1 MDEGRDATP
10 EEARAI
16 SAYSGWGGA
25 ANAFAENPTGGWAE
39 VSRELKELL
48 SEDEFAEQRAT
59 VLTAFYTP
67 RPVVELIWETLKG
80 AGICNDGTAEI
91 LEPGCGTGNFM
102 RCVPEGMDVHVT
114 GVEIDP
120 VSAGLARVLCPD
132 HTIVAAD
139 IEKCEIPEGSFDAA
153 IGNVPYSDAIKID
166 GVPLHDYMIKRAVAA
181 VRPGGIVAVLTSRY
195 TMDKAREATRES
207 FAAECDLVGM
217 ARLPRETFESQAG
230 TSALCDLV
238 ILRKLDKPR
247 EIDRDSTPAWVH
259 TTTNADGFRVNAL
272 LASNPSM
279 AVGEQGSEMT
289 AYGPGY
295 ALISG
300 LDAAGIADG
309 AREALA
315 NQAISAIA
323 HTFEGMPNRSA
334 APEVV
339 QIPTNPALY
348 EFTLGDGGTI
358 WYGNGDTVERFCP
371 TGRGAEDR
379 ARAMLEIRDAAR
391 ALISLERNPK
401 STDAAIESGIK
412 ALNDRYDRFAE
423 RYGRLNDQKNRRVL
437 TMKGYHDC
445 SLGINLF
452 SLEVLDTKKNFVRK
466 ADILSRRTVRPQ
478 APLPDRSETPADALA
493 VSYDRT
499 GGVDLALIGGL
510 LGCSVEDAEQK
521 LGDLIVRDPITSII
535 ESAEAYLSGDIGEKL
550 DAIHTMQKK
559 IENER
564 FDAGESSWFESVSIH
579 PVRTPE
585 ANAEVARA
593 VTVLT
598 KSGLWDTCVHPLTAD
613 RAVIASAH
621 VGSLPDR
628 WRDRSFSTWTGEAL
642 IAALGELDE
651 GVRISTES
659 RNGYTAISNPLIAAL
674 VARSLGYQA
683 SKRDF
688 ATDGMNTE
696 EVLWRLSRD
705 PRVGPDVLGVALH
718 CADADNTYQTP
729 DPIKNL
735 ARAYGISVAR
745 KSEQEPLSS
754 ILAAAMKAD
763 PVPAEFLISLG
774 YRQAGDE
781 AVMRTTHVDWMGD
794 VDQPIPH
801 EELVN
806 SNDLAEY
813 RARRERHMSAFGL
826 TESDVERLAALHTC
840 EEKLKAVLPREL
852 GPGEIAATLGSP
864 WIPPSFV
871 MSFLEEELK
880 ITGGEMP
887 VAQQRKFEI
896 AHEPRTGKWRLTGN
910 ATGLS
915 LEVLARYGVNT
926 YTPLKVISAVLNGS
940 ETKLNKTD
948 LSTGKKVPDPQGTKA
963 AWDRRRLISSVFEKW
978 VWSDPDRA
986 NVLCRIYNDRYN
998 RLAPRTYDGSYL
1010 TFPGMNPDVEM
1021 RPHQHAAVARAGQAA
1036 EGTLVAHVVGA
1047 GKTYT
1052 GIAMCME
1059 ARRLGR
1065 ANKPLVVV
1073 PKHLTEQ
1080 WASDFAYLYPGARVL
1095 YMGKTE
1101 SDSADAAR
1109 EFFGRAANGDWDA
1122 VIVSGSRFDML
1133 DLSQERKE
1141 IYLRHRKQEF
1151 LQAKEDAQA
1160 NGGTFSVKKLEEE
1173 AKKIDEKL
1181 AKLHSSPKTEGLSFE
1196 EIGFDYL
1203 FVDEAH
1209 NYKNLPT
1216 HGLAIAGMTSSRSNR
1231 SESLLDKCTYLRE
1244 IGHGRNIVF
1253 ATGTPVTN
1261 TMGEL
1266 YNMQRYLAPKL
1277 LERQGLSSFPA
1288 WAFTFGTIEDSMEI
1302 KPEGNG
1308 FQLKQRFTKFH
1319 NLPELMSAYR
1329 TFADIVTQETVN
1341 LKVPDCEEIH
1351 ITVPATPEQVEE
1363 VKKLGIRGERVRA
1376 GTAEDND
1383 NLLAITG
1390 DGMKVALDPK
1400 LMHPELE
1407 PMEGGKCEVCAH
1419 EVVKIWEETADMR
1432 GTQLVFCDR
1441 STPASG
1447 KWNIQDDMRRRLIE
1461 AGIPSEQVA
1470 CVSDVGDDPEKKET
1484 LFEKVRTGEVR
1495 VLMGS
1500 TEKLGTGTNV
1510 QTRLAAIHN
1519 LDCPWRPSDFE
1530 QRLGRIRRQG
1540 NLFESVK
1547 DFKYVAQGTFDSF
1560 LYSTVEHKQRFIG
1573 QVFSNKPSVRSMDDI
1588 DETRISYSDLAAVAS
1603 GNPDIK
1609 RIQELRSEIMSQSML
1624 KQSHAEMVA
1633 SMRSQ
1638 IESRFAPSA
1647 KSYRWKFELLE
1658 RDHDALERANRQREL
1673 EKGTD
1678 IVRVSVGGTS
1688 AQNRANAI
1696 EMIQAAAGDCPI
1708 GPIRA
1713 IGEFRGLEIVVK
1725 KEQTLLERGGTLR
1738 YDPFIG
1744 LRVKGTVDA
1753 HWSKHMLPSATSGSH
1768 TVLQQMDGIIEKE
1781 AGGLDQARALME
1793 RADKQLE
1800 DATKIVAEPWD
1811 GEENLKKL
1819 QAELAELEQKELQK
1833 GQEESSGD
1841 DCQDEDGHAITESPV
1856 SVEERDG
1863 DEHHHTNGHGF

>member
-67 RPVVELIWETLKG
+67 RPVAELIWETLKG

-259 TTTNADGFRVNAL
+259 TMTNADGFRVNAL

-279 AVGEQGSEMT
+279 VVGEQGSEMT

-348 EFTLGDGGTI
+348 EFALGDGGTI

-371 TGRGAEDR
+371 AGRGAEDR
-379 ARAMLEIRDAAR
+379 ARAMLELRDAAR
-391 ALISLERNPK
+391 ALISLERDPK
-401 STDAAIESGIK
+401 STDAAIEIGIK
-412 ALNDRYDRFAE
+412 ALNDRYDCFAE
-423 RYGRLNDQKNRRVL
+423 RFGRLNDSVNRRVL

-510 LGCSVEDAEQK
+510 LACSVEDAEQR
-521 LGDLIVRDPITSII
+521 LGDLIVRDPITSRI

-550 DAIHTMQKK
+550 DAIHAMQKK
-559 IENER
+559 IVNER
-564 FDAGESSWFESVSIH
+564 FDAGESSWFESVSIP

-585 ANAEVARA
+585 TSAELAR
-593 VTVLT
+593 VIMILT
-598 KSGLWDTCVHPLTAD
+598 KSGLWETCVHPLTAD

-621 VGSLPDR
+621 VSKLPDS
-628 WRDRSFSTWTGEAL
+628 WRDKSFGTWTGEAL
-642 IAALGELDE
+642 IAALRELDE
-651 GVRISTES
+651 GVSIVTEL
-659 RNGYTAISNPLIAAL
+659 RDGREIIANPLIATL
-674 VARSLGYQA
+674 VERSFGYLA
-683 SKRDF
+683 NKRGF
-688 ATDGMNTE
+688 GEDGMNTE

-705 PRVGPDVLGVALH
+705 PRVSSDVLTVALQR
-718 CADADNTYQTP
+718 ADADSSYKTP
-729 DPIKNL
+729 DPIRNVAL
-735 ARAYGISVAR
+735 AYGISTDR
-745 KSEQEPLSS
+745 KSDEQPLSS
-754 ILAAAMKAD
+754 ALAAAMKAD

-774 YRQAGDE
+774 YHQAGDE
-781 AVMRTTHVDWMGD
+781 PVTRATHVDWLGN
-794 VDQPIPH
+794 VERAVPH

-806 SNDLAEY
+806 PDDLAEY
-813 RARRERHMSAFGL
+813 RARRDRHMSAFGL
-826 TESDVERLAALHTC
+826 TESDAERLAALRTC

-915 LEVLARYGVNT
+915 LDVLARYGCNS
-926 YTPLKVISAVLNGS
+926 YSPLKVISAVLNGS

-1010 TFPGMNPDVEM
+1010 TFP
-1021 RPHQHAAVARAGQAA
+1021 A
-1036 EGTLVAHVVGA
+1036 
-1047 GKTYT
+1047 
-1052 GIAMCME
+1052 
-1059 ARRLGR
+1059 
-1065 ANKPLVVV
+1065 
-1073 PKHLTEQ
+1073 
-1080 WASDFAYLYPGARVL
+1080 
-1095 YMGKTE
+1095 
-1101 SDSADAAR
+1101 
-1109 EFFGRAANGDWDA
+1109 
-1122 VIVSGSRFDML
+1122 
-1133 DLSQERKE
+1133 
-1141 IYLRHRKQEF
+1141 
-1151 LQAKEDAQA
+1151 
-1160 NGGTFSVKKLEEE
+1160 
-1173 AKKIDEKL
+1173 
-1181 AKLHSSPKTEGLSFE
+1181 
-1196 EIGFDYL
+1196 
-1203 FVDEAH
+1203 
-1209 NYKNLPT
+1209 
-1216 HGLAIAGMTSSRSNR
+1216 
-1231 SESLLDKCTYLRE
+1231 
-1244 IGHGRNIVF
+1244 
-1253 ATGTPVTN
+1253 
-1261 TMGEL
+1261 
-1266 YNMQRYLAPKL
+1266 
-1277 LERQGLSSFPA
+1277 
-1288 WAFTFGTIEDSMEI
+1288 
-1302 KPEGNG
+1302 
-1308 FQLKQRFTKFH
+1308 
-1319 NLPELMSAYR
+1319 
-1329 TFADIVTQETVN
+1329 
-1341 LKVPDCEEIH
+1341 
-1351 ITVPATPEQVEE
+1351 
-1363 VKKLGIRGERVRA
+1363 
-1376 GTAEDND
+1376 
-1383 NLLAITG
+1383 
-1390 DGMKVALDPK
+1390 
-1400 LMHPELE
+1400 
-1407 PMEGGKCEVCAH
+1407 
-1419 EVVKIWEETADMR
+1419 
-1432 GTQLVFCDR
+1432 
-1441 STPASG
+1441 
-1447 KWNIQDDMRRRLIE
+1447 
-1461 AGIPSEQVA
+1461 
-1470 CVSDVGDDPEKKET
+1470 
-1484 LFEKVRTGEVR
+1484 
-1495 VLMGS
+1495 
-1500 TEKLGTGTNV
+1500 
-1510 QTRLAAIHN
+1510 
-1519 LDCPWRPSDFE
+1519 
-1530 QRLGRIRRQG
+1530 
-1540 NLFESVK
+1540 
-1547 DFKYVAQGTFDSF
+1547 
-1560 LYSTVEHKQRFIG
+1560 
-1573 QVFSNKPSVRSMDDI
+1573 
-1588 DETRISYSDLAAVAS
+1588 
-1603 GNPDIK
+1603 
-1609 RIQELRSEIMSQSML
+1609 
-1624 KQSHAEMVA
+1624 
-1633 SMRSQ
+1633 
-1638 IESRFAPSA
+1638 
-1647 KSYRWKFELLE
+1647 
-1658 RDHDALERANRQREL
+1658 
-1673 EKGTD
+1673 
-1678 IVRVSVGGTS
+1678 
-1688 AQNRANAI
+1688 
-1696 EMIQAAAGDCPI
+1696 
-1708 GPIRA
+1708 
-1713 IGEFRGLEIVVK
+1713 
-1725 KEQTLLERGGTLR
+1725 
-1738 YDPFIG
+1738 
-1744 LRVKGTVDA
+1744 
-1753 HWSKHMLPSATSGSH
+1753 
-1768 TVLQQMDGIIEKE
+1768 
-1781 AGGLDQARALME
+1781 
-1793 RADKQLE
+1793 
-1800 DATKIVAEPWD
+1800 
-1811 GEENLKKL
+1811 
-1819 QAELAELEQKELQK
+1819 
-1833 GQEESSGD
+1833 
-1841 DCQDEDGHAITESPV
+1841 
-1856 SVEERDG
+1856 
-1863 DEHHHTNGHGF
+1863 